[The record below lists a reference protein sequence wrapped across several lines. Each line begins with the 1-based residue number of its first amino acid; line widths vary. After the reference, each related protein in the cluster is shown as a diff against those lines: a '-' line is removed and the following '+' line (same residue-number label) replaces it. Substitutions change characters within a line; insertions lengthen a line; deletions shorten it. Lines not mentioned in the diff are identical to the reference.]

1 MFLKETF
8 MFVMFL
14 GVTYNQAIKLLKG
27 TMEVMLDEELV
38 ERTS

>member
-8 MFVMFL
+8 MFDMFL
-14 GVTYNQAIKLLKG
+14 KVTYNQAIKLLKG